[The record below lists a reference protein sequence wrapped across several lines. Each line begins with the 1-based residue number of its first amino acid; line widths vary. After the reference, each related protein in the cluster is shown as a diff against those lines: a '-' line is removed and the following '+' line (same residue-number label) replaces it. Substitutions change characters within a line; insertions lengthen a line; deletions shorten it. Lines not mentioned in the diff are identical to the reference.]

1 MKTVCD
7 RRWDVL
13 TARSRSAGST
23 CLSLL
28 IYTAFSVSLD
38 HYSFPLN
45 RLPVDD
51 LTRQLKERFG
61 FPAFRPGQEDV
72 IRAVLAGRDVMAV
85 MPTGQGKSLCYQLP
99 ATLLPGLTLVISP
112 LIALMQDQVTAMK
125 QRKLAVAA
133 FHSGLSGL
141 EKSLV
146 IEDLQQRRIQLL
158 YLAPER
164 MQHEGFLRLL
174 RTLWVS
180 LLVVDEVHCISQWG
194 HDFRPDYLKIGRLR
208 QELTNPPCLALTAT
222 ATARVQTDVCRRL
235 SLHDPLRL
243 VAGFRR
249 KNLAFSV
256 HRCQTLRDKLGLVD
270 RLVRE
275 TGAGTIIVYGATRRT
290 VEEVAAWLG
299 QSNPSVGFY
308 HAGLSDE
315 QRRLVHEDF
324 RRGSVRILVATNA
337 FGMGIDKPDVRLVVH
352 FDIPG
357 SLEAYYQEAGRAGR
371 DGQHAACVVL
381 FHERD
386 VATQE
391 YFISQASKDSESVER
406 AGRMKTLLQ
415 ELLGYLS
422 TSTCRQLAI
431 LEYFSDQTEIAL
443 GPCGLCDRCVT
454 PARQLSRKLPQGSA
468 IAQAILDTVAWCG
481 GRFGMG
487 RIVDILRGSRSK
499 VLAAYG
505 VADCQTYGTCRT
517 ETKLSVASQVKS
529 LISSGYLRVEGTE
542 YPTIELTTKGREV
555 QQGLRTVELEQVEDS
570 FTRGSGEKTSRL
582 EAVPTATPMTSLPDR
597 QLVEQLRQLRSELAA
612 EEGVAPFLIFH
623 DKTLKAIAGYKP
635 ETREALLEIPG
646 IGEMKAERY
655 GRRVLDVVNG
665 VQ

>member
-1 MKTVCD
+1 M
-7 RRWDVL
+7 
-13 TARSRSAGST
+13 
-23 CLSLL
+23 
-28 IYTAFSVSLD
+28 
-38 HYSFPLN
+38 N
-45 RLPVDD
+45 D
-51 LTRQLKERFG
+51 LTRQLNERFG
-61 FPAFRPGQEDV
+61 FSAFRPGQEEV

-125 QRKLAVAA
+125 QRNIAAAA

-146 IEDLQQRRIQLL
+146 IEALQQRRIRLL

-235 SLHDPLRL
+235 SLHDPFRL

-249 KNLAFSV
+249 KNLLFSV
-256 HRCQTLRDKLGLVD
+256 HRCQTLRDKLDRVDQLVHQ
-270 RLVRE
+270 
-275 TGAGTIIVYGATRRT
+275 TGVGTIIIYGATRRT
-290 VEEVAAWLG
+290 VEEVAEWLG
-299 QSNPSVGFY
+299 RSYPSVGYY
-308 HAGLSDE
+308 HAGLSDDA
-315 QRRLVHEDF
+315 RRLVHQDF
-324 RRGSVRILVATNA
+324 RRGAVRILVATNA

-357 SLEAYYQEAGRAGR
+357 SIEAYYQEAGRAGR
-371 DGQHAACVVL
+371 DGHPAACVLL

-391 YFISQASKDSESVER
+391 YFISQASKDSDGAER
-406 AGRMKTLLQ
+406 AGRMTTLLQ
-415 ELLGYLS
+415 ELLGYVS

-431 LEYFSDQTEIAL
+431 LEYFGDQAEIAL
-443 GPCGLCDRCVT
+443 GSCGLCDRCVT
-454 PARQLSRKLPQGSA
+454 SVRQPGRKVPQGHA
-468 IAQAILDTVAWCG
+468 ITPAILETVAWYG

-487 RIVDILRGSRSK
+487 RIVDILRGSRAK
-499 VLAAYG
+499 ALVAYG
-505 VADCQTYGTCRT
+505 VADCPTYGFCRA
-517 ETKLSVASQVKS
+517 ETKLSVTSHVRALV
-529 LISSGYLRVEGTE
+529 SSGYLRVEGTE
-542 YPTIELTTKGREV
+542 YPTLELTPKGREV
-555 QQGLRTVELEQVEDS
+555 LQGLRTVELEQGKDAS
-570 FTRGSGEKTSRL
+570 SHGSVQKPHCSDAALTG
-582 EAVPTATPMTSLPDR
+582 TPMPLLPDR
-597 QLVEQLRQLRSELAA
+597 QLVERLRQLRTELAE

-623 DKTLKAIAGYKP
+623 DKTLKAIAGSKP
-635 ETREALLEIPG
+635 DTRAALLEIPG

-655 GRRVLDVVNG
+655 GRRVLAVVNG
-665 VQ
+665 SQ

>member
-1 MKTVCD
+1 M
-7 RRWDVL
+7 
-13 TARSRSAGST
+13 
-23 CLSLL
+23 
-28 IYTAFSVSLD
+28 
-38 HYSFPLN
+38 N
-45 RLPVDD
+45 D
-51 LTRQLKERFG
+51 LTRHLKERFG
-61 FPAFRPGQEDV
+61 YSAFRPGQEEV

-125 QRKLAVAA
+125 QRKIAVAA
-133 FHSGLSGL
+133 FHSGLSGR

-146 IEDLQQRRIQLL
+146 IDDLQQRRIQLL

-208 QELTNPPCLALTAT
+208 QELTHPPCLALTAT

-235 SLHDPLRL
+235 SLQDPFRL

-249 KNLAFSV
+249 TNLSFSV
-256 HRCQTLRDKLGLVD
+256 SRCQSLRDKLD
-270 RLVRE
+270 RLDQLVRE
-275 TGAGTIIVYGATRRT
+275 TEAGTILVYAATRRT
-290 VEEVAAWLG
+290 VEEVAEWLG
-299 QSNPSVGFY
+299 HSSPAVGYY
-308 HAGLSDE
+308 HAGLSDDA
-315 QRRLVHEDF
+315 RRLVHQDF
-324 RRGSVRILVATNA
+324 RRGAVRILVATNA

-371 DGQHAACVVL
+371 DGERAVCALL

-391 YFISQASKDSESVER
+391 YFISQTSKDADGAER
-406 AGRMKTLLQ
+406 AVRMTTLLQ
-415 ELLGYLS
+415 ELLGYVS

-431 LEYFSDQTEIAL
+431 LEYFSDQAEIAS

-454 PARQLSRKLPQGSA
+454 PVRQPSHRISQGQASASA
-468 IAQAILDTVAWCG
+468 ILETVGWCG
-481 GRFGMG
+481 GRFGLG

-499 VLAAYG
+499 ALAAYG
-505 VADCQTYGTCRT
+505 VAACPTYGVCRAEAKPT
-517 ETKLSVASQVKS
+517 VTNDVKG
-529 LISSGYLRVEGTE
+529 LVSSGYLRVEGTE
-542 YPTIELTTKGREV
+542 YPTLELTAKGREV
-555 QQGLRTVELEQVEDS
+555 LQGLCTVELEQGKDVASHGPVPKPGRLDAAH
-570 FTRGSGEKTSRL
+570 TGSQMPSVL
-582 EAVPTATPMTSLPDR
+582 DR
-597 QLVEQLRQLRSELAA
+597 QLVERLRQLRTELAE

-623 DKTLKAIAGYKP
+623 DKTLKAIAGSKP
-635 ETREALLEIPG
+635 ETRAALLEIPG

-655 GRRVLDVVNG
+655 GRRVLAVVSG
-665 VQ
+665 SD